1 MSLMEITIDREKCKV
16 PAACGKCLAICPQAV
31 FKLHLATIEKFKE
44 AQDEDWHLD
53 AWYWTK
59 CSGCMECVKI
69 CPLDA
74 IRVKVRKTGKNPA
87 PASIENI
94 T

>member
-1 MSLMEITIDREKCKV
+1 MGLMDVKIDNEKCKV
-16 PAACGKCLAICPQAV
+16 PAACRKCLAICPQAV
-31 FKLHLATIEKFKE
+31 FKLHLGKVEKYKLSP
-44 AQDEDWHLD
+44 DEDWHLE

-74 IRVKVRKTGKNPA
+74 IRVKKRKEA
-87 PASIENI
+87 AA
-94 T
+94 